1 MAMKPLR
8 QTPFSINN
16 RGFSLVELM
25 IAVAVIAILAAI
37 AIPMYQNYITTSK
50 QSSARTIM
58 EQFPILLETYRAE
71 NGRMSPDCNGTVNC
85 AHTYNYSENDSGVED
100 TAGAAADRI
109 SRWYPDFRAKSS
121 TSGASLYDYSVTVT
135 VSGCPAACVESAQV
149 TATPV
154 VSRGAPAGNI
164 VGSAF

>member
-1 MAMKPLR
+1 MKPLR
-8 QTPFSINN
+8 QVPLSTNDD
-16 RGFSLVELM
+16 GFSLVELM

-37 AIPMYQNYITTSK
+37 AIPLYQNYIATSK

-85 AHTYNYSENDSGVED
+85 AHTYNYSENDSGAED
-100 TAGAAADRI
+100 TTGAATDRI